1 MAVDYGRDRAD
12 AEQSAERERGVEE
25 EEGGRDKCDER
36 RR

>member
-1 MAVDYGRDRAD
+1 MDGI
-12 AEQSAERERGVEE
+12 EPTTQSRAEREKEREIGVEE